1 MNYKEARDYLDKVS
15 IYGSVLGLD
24 SIKRLLKKIGNPEK
38 ELRVVHI
45 AGTNGKGSTG
55 AFIQNILMKSG
66 YKVGRYSSPAVF
78 EYREIIKIN
87 DDFIEKSA
95 VAEIITLIKEKCD
108 ELTNEGFS
116 HPTPFEI
123 ETAMSF
129 EYFKRNNCDIVL
141 VECGMGGATDATNV
155 FDRVLCSVITPI
167 SLDHTGFLGETLSE
181 IAEVKS
187 GIIKKKCNVVTAIQP
202 KECLKVIEKNAGEK
216 EANLTVCSVA
226 ESVKAEGLKT
236 RVRYI
241 SGTKSYDFTLNMMG
255 TYQVINA
262 ITAIEVC
269 HVLESQGFEVEEN
282 IEKGL
287 LKTVWPGRMEVIDN
301 NPLFIIDGAHNPG
314 AIEELKKTLD
324 FYFTNERITF
334 IMGVLADKDFEKE
347 IRMIADRATKIITV
361 TPNNKRALDGEKLSI
376 AIKPYNG
383 NVSYAK
389 SIEDG
394 AKQAIN
400 TVEEGKS
407 DMILAFGSLSY
418 LAEIKQTVKAERRD

>member
-1 MNYKEARDYLDKVS
+1 
-15 IYGSVLGLD
+15 
-24 SIKRLLKKIGNPEK
+24 
-38 ELRVVHI
+38 
-45 AGTNGKGSTG
+45 
-55 AFIQNILMKSG
+55 
-66 YKVGRYSSPAVF
+66 
-78 EYREIIKIN
+78 
-87 DDFIEKSA
+87 
-95 VAEIITLIKEKCD
+95 
-108 ELTNEGFS
+108 
-116 HPTPFEI
+116 
-123 ETAMSF
+123 MSF
-129 EYFKRNNCDIVL
+129 EYFRRNNCDIVL

-314 AIEELKKTLD
+314 AVEELKKTLD